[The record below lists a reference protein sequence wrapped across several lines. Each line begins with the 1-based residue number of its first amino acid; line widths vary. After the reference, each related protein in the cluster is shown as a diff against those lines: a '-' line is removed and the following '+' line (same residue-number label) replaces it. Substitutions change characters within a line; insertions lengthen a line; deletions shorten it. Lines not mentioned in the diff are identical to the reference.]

1 MRLKLLTISLITPLL
16 LLPAALPLAAQSPK
30 DKVCEQVSQID
41 PDCQTGGDRIFG
53 PDGLIEDIINVLTF
67 VIGVVAVII
76 IIVAGLM
83 YVLSGGDP
91 NNTKRAKDA
100 IIYSVVG
107 LIVAVMARLIVNFVI
122 SRIG

>member
-1 MRLKLLTISLITPLL
+1 MKLKNIILSII
-16 LLPAALPLAAQSPK
+16 LPLALVATPLAVTAQSPK

-41 PDCQTGGDRIFG
+41 PDCATGGDKIFG
-53 PDGLIEDIINVLTF
+53 PGGLVEDVIGVLTF
-67 VIGVVAVII
+67 VIGIIAVII

-83 YVLSGGDP
+83 YTVSGGDP

-100 IIYSVVG
+100 IIYSAVG
-107 LIVAVMARLIVNFVI
+107 LIIAIMARLLVNFII